1 MADRKALLLRLSQAL
16 YEEIQRLAAE
26 DLRSV
31 NGEIEYLL
39 REAVARRRRRT
50 LEEEKPGR
58 QVD

>member
-1 MADRKALLLRLSQAL
+1 MAERKSLLLRLNPAL

-39 REAVARRRRRT
+39 REAVERRRRRP
-50 LEEEKPGR
+50 LKEEKAES
-58 QVD
+58 D

>member
-1 MADRKALLLRLSQAL
+1 MAERKSVLLRLNPAL

-39 REAVARRRRRT
+39 REAVERRRRRPVKEGT
-50 LEEEKPGR
+50 ES
-58 QVD
+58 D

>member
-1 MADRKALLLRLSQAL
+1 MAERKSLLLRLNPAL

-39 REAVARRRRRT
+39 REAVERRRRRP
-50 LEEEKPGR
+50 LKEEKTES
-58 QVD
+58 D

>member
-1 MADRKALLLRLSQAL
+1 MAERKSLLLRLNPAL

-39 REAVARRRRRT
+39 REAVERRRRPVKG
-50 LEEEKPGR
+50 EKAES
-58 QVD
+58 D